1 MKALRALVLV
11 LVTAGWVSWSG
22 CALLGYPPRN
32 VPNTFL
38 PGVQPPS
45 TRALPP
51 NYSTSYVTE
60 SRRNGQL
67 LATIEVDTTG
77 VPDLAAWGHQAADDC
92 AKWYPRI
99 ADILGIADQLTNRTI
114 RLWFKLRPGVA
125 NTDPSTGLISI
136 SQAYIHSHP
145 LDRGLIIH
153 ELVHSLQ
160 SYETT
165 GPTGYR
171 SWLTEGIADHV
182 RYGFYEP
189 DSPLPRYLP
198 GASYQ
203 DSYKTTATFLRWVAQ
218 RYDRDLVKRLNL
230 ALRAGTYKEAT
241 FQTITGK
248 PLDDLW
254 AEFATAW
261 HDKKLALP
269 RTTAD

>member
-22 CALLGYPPRN
+22 CVLLGYPPRN

-38 PGVQPPS
+38 PEDHAPS
-45 TRALPP
+45 MGALPP
-51 NYSTSYVTE
+51 NDSLSYVAE

-77 VPDLAAWGHQAADDC
+77 VPDLAGWGHQAADDC

-99 ADILGIADQLTNRTI
+99 ADLLGITNQLTNRTI
-114 RLWFKLRPGVA
+114 RLWFHPRGGVA

-145 LDRGLIIH
+145 LDRGLMIH
-153 ELVHSLQ
+153 ELVHTLQ
-160 SYETT
+160 SYEPP
-165 GPTGYR
+165 GPTGHH
-171 SWLTEGIADHV
+171 SWLTEGIADYV
-182 RYGFYEP
+182 RYGYYEP
-189 DSPLPRYLP
+189 DSPLPRYFT
-198 GASYQ
+198 GASYE

-218 RYDRDLVKRLNL
+218 RYDRDVVKQLNL
-230 ALRAGTYKEAT
+230 ALRAGTFGKPT
-241 FQTITGK
+241 FQNITGK

-269 RTTAD
+269 KTEGP